1 LNYSKSLICTI
12 LVFSLLSPLFSQRTK
27 SSLHAGSQRHA
38 ERSLKDSLYFLKFID
53 PSVSNKG
60 TEEEKQLFINII
72 KKDLI
77 SRTLYLKFAFTP
89 SLTEI
94 KKTQDMMIILFQ
106 KVHERD
112 CSEAFKMLNDVAPE
126 VTNSKNAAAK
136 RYLSLGYRNAK
147 NSQTVKIMAD
157 NLTETNYSIRLY
169 EYVKAIKLAKY
180 AKRYAIIS
188 IIEKRRILE
197 TKEKPNYNKYD
208 ITANLID
215 KYLTENK
222 DYYREIHKDN
232 FYITDDS
239 ILEKTLSNPEL
250 EKTEEFKKYQKEE

>member
-1 LNYSKSLICTI
+1 
-12 LVFSLLSPLFSQRTK
+12 
-27 SSLHAGSQRHA
+27 
-38 ERSLKDSLYFLKFID
+38 
-53 PSVSNKG
+53 
-60 TEEEKQLFINII
+60 
-72 KKDLI
+72 
-77 SRTLYLKFAFTP
+77 
-89 SLTEI
+89 
-94 KKTQDMMIILFQ
+94 
-106 KVHERD
+106 
-112 CSEAFKMLNDVAPE
+112 
-126 VTNSKNAAAK
+126 AAK
-136 RYLSLGYRNAK
+136 KYLSLGYRNAK

>member
-1 LNYSKSLICTI
+1 MQ
-12 LVFSLLSPLFSQRTK
+12 F
-27 SSLHAGSQRHA
+27 
-38 ERSLKDSLYFLKFID
+38 
-53 PSVSNKG
+53 
-60 TEEEKQLFINII
+60 
-72 KKDLI
+72 
-77 SRTLYLKFAFTP
+77 
-89 SLTEI
+89 
-94 KKTQDMMIILFQ
+94 
-106 KVHERD
+106 
-112 CSEAFKMLNDVAPE
+112 
-126 VTNSKNAAAK
+126 
-136 RYLSLGYRNAK
+136 
-147 NSQTVKIMAD
+147 
-157 NLTETNYSIRLY
+157 
-169 EYVKAIKLAKY
+169 
-180 AKRYAIIS
+180 IS